1 MATILSLETSTSV
14 CSAAIHDDG
23 RLVALSEFHENQA
36 HASKLALMVDG
47 LLNLADLTPDML
59 AAIAISGG
67 PGSYTGL
74 RIGTSMAKGL
84 CFSLGL
90 PLIAIS
96 ALDLMAYR
104 IARTGLADGKLCP
117 MLDARRMEV
126 YCALYDS
133 QGKRISSI
141 APLEINES
149 GFSDVLNESRVTF
162 FGPGAGKCRKT
173 ITHSNAVFVEGVYP
187 SASEL
192 GELGAEKLGRG
203 EVEDL
208 TLFEPLYLKEFIAK
222 KSTKIS
228 SVLNK

>member
-1 MATILSLETSTSV
+1 MARILSLETSTSV

-23 RLVALSEFHENQA
+23 KLVALSEFHEDQA

-47 LLNLADLTPDML
+47 LLNLADMKPDML
-59 AAIAISGG
+59 AAIVISAG

-96 ALDLMAYR
+96 ALDLMAFR
-104 IARTGLADGKLCP
+104 VSKTGLAEGKLCP

-126 YCALYDS
+126 YCALYDE
-133 QGKRISSI
+133 QGKQ
-141 APLEINES
+141 ATATTPLEIDNS
-149 GFSDVLNESRVTF
+149 SFSDVLADSRIAF
-162 FGPGAGKCRKT
+162 FGPGADKCREV
-173 ITHSNAVFVEGVYP
+173 ITHSNAFFIEAIYP

-192 GELGAEKLGRG
+192 GELGAGKLKRG

-208 TLFEPLYLKEFIAK
+208 TLFEPLYLKEFLVK
-222 KSTKIS
+222 KSTKIQ

>member
-1 MATILSLETSTSV
+1 MARILSLETSTSV

-23 RLVALSEFHENQA
+23 KLVALSEFHEDQA

-47 LLNLADLTPDML
+47 LLSLADMKPDML

-96 ALDLMAYR
+96 ALDLMAFR
-104 IARTGLADGKLCP
+104 VAKTGLAEEKLCP

-126 YCALYDS
+126 YSALYDR
-133 QGKRISSI
+133 QAKRISSI
-141 APLEINES
+141 TPLEIDDS
-149 GFSDVLNESRVTF
+149 AFADVLKDSRIAF
-162 FGPGAGKCRKT
+162 FGPGASKCKGV
-173 ITHSNAVFVEGVYP
+173 INHGNATFIGGIYP

-192 GELGAEKLGRG
+192 GELAAEKLKSG

-208 TLFEPLYLKEFIAK
+208 TLFEPLYLKEFLAK